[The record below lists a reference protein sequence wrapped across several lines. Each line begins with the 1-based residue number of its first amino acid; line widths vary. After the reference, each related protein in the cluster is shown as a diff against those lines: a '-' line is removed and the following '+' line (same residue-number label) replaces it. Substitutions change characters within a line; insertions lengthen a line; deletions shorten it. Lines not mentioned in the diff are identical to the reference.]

1 MALLRAQN
9 LRLSFSDRLLFENI
23 SFDVENRDKIGFIG
37 ANGVGKTTI
46 FKILSGQLQPAQG
59 DVFVAKDIQIGYM
72 EQHAGVEKDRTVY
85 SELLSVFPILKRWS
99 RNLNCLPH
107 K

>member
-1 MALLRAQN
+1 MYDKTWEACGLALLRAQN

-46 FKILSGQLQPAQG
+46 
-59 DVFVAKDIQIGYM
+59 
-72 EQHAGVEKDRTVY
+72 
-85 SELLSVFPILKRWS
+85 LKFFRDNY
-99 RNLNCLPH
+99 NLHRGMYL
-107 K
+107 